1 MTETKIT
8 FTKNKI
14 TTDNDNCIELSV
26 QNFKFPTEKGD
37 KEIEKISF
45 EGLPSDGGIINK
57 KDELEKI
64 LRIGGDLELSFDD
77 SKVNI
82 KVIEPQEGNFMI
94 SMAAGPAPENQH
106 PKIRVY
112 EENKNL
118 NIE

>member
-8 FTKNKI
+8 FTKNQI
-14 TTDNDNCIELSV
+14 TTDSNNYIELSV
-26 QNFKFPTEKGD
+26 QNFKFPTEKGE

-45 EGLPSDGGIINK
+45 EGFDGGIIKK

-64 LRIGGDLELSFDD
+64 LRTGGNLELSFDD

-82 KVIEPQEGNFMI
+82 KVIKPQGGNFMA
-94 SMAAGPAPENQH
+94 SMAAGPAPENQ
-106 PKIRVY
+106 PPRIRVY
-112 EENKNL
+112 EENKVL